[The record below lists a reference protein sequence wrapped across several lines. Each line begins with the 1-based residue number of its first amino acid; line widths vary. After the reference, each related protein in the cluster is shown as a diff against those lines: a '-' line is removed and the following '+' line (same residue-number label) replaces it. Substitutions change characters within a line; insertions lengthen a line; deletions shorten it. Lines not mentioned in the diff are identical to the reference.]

1 MSNSKLVTYKLT
13 LISLLAAPIISAE
26 EINTDKL
33 SQLDS
38 VQSSTLSVLSMSSG
52 IQYHADL
59 YNTAWDDG
67 SGIQGATEVFSINDS
82 SLWEYYRFCANPG
95 SDVAIEVHRT
105 TYDMD
110 PAIMVCQGTA
120 NDSAGIS
127 FPTQCG
133 PDMTF
138 IGEADDNN
146 GIPHGVGGYYT
157 DPALSFVAP
166 TGPTPNEFTLAVFDY
181 ISAGPNPQYEI
192 HASGLTPCLIPV
204 AVDIKPSTTTNSV
217 NLCSNGAVPVAILGS
232 SSFDVSDINPD
243 SLVFAGAGV
252 KVVGK
257 KDPHTMCSIED
268 VNADGFG
275 DLVCH
280 YLTTD
285 LGALDGASTTA
296 TIGGALYD
304 GTPIEGSDSVNIVK
318 DTCN

>member
-1 MSNSKLVTYKLT
+1 MSNSKLVIYELT
-13 LISLLAAPIISAE
+13 LVGLFVAPIISAE

-33 SQLDS
+33 SQIES
-38 VQSSTLSVLSMSSG
+38 MQSSTLSLLSVPSG

-67 SGIQGATEVFSINDS
+67 SGIQGATEYRNINDS

-110 PAIMVCQGTA
+110 PAIVVCQGTTD
-120 NDSAGIS
+120 DSTGIS
-127 FPTQCG
+127 TSTCG
-133 PDMTF
+133 ADMTF
-138 IGEADDNN
+138 MGWADDNN
-146 GIPHGVGGYYT
+146 GIPHDVGGGFA

-166 TGPTPNEFTLAVFDY
+166 PGPNPNEFTLAVFDFL
-181 ISAGPNPQYEI
+181 SAGPSPQYEI

-232 SSFDVSDINPD
+232 SSFDVGDINPD

-268 VNADGFG
+268 VNTDGFG

-318 DTCN
+318 DACN